1 MLLSKQES
9 IIPLSIEERA
19 MNELHADDAAEA
31 LAEVQRRQ
39 QQVIDQATVPGW
51 YWWSVG
57 ALMVVL
63 AAGVDIRT
71 PAAIG
76 GAVAVFV
83 VGLLSATGLV
93 VRSQFLRA
101 RLRNGLLDGRGVV
114 AILGFVALIV
124 GCTLGLAFGLR
135 GAGVPYPATL
145 ACAAGGT
152 AMGLGGPVLM
162 RMLRRIMLGNRAGSA
177 R

>member
-1 MLLSKQES
+1 MDEES
-9 IIPLSIEERA
+9 RTS
-19 MNELHADDAAEA
+19 DATGA
-31 LAEVQRRQ
+31 LAEIRRRQ

-51 YWWSVG
+51 YWWAVG

-63 AAGVDIRT
+63 AVGVDIRT

-76 GAVAVFV
+76 TAVPVFAI
-83 VGLLSATGLV
+83 GMLSATGV
-93 VRSQFLRA
+93 AVRGQFRRA

-124 GCTLGLAFGLR
+124 GGTLGIAFALR
-135 GAGVPYPATL
+135 AGGIHYPATL
-145 ACAAGGT
+145 ACLAGGL

-162 RMLRRIMLGNRAGSA
+162 RTLRRIMLGNRAGSA

>member
-1 MLLSKQES
+1 M
-9 IIPLSIEERA
+9 
-19 MNELHADDAAEA
+19 
-31 LAEVQRRQ
+31 
-39 QQVIDQATVPGW
+39 PGW

-63 AAGVDIRT
+63 AAGVDTRT
-71 PAAIG
+71 PAALG

-83 VGLLSATGLV
+83 VGLLSATGVV
-93 VRSQFLRA
+93 VRSQFLQA
-101 RLRNGLLDGRGVV
+101 RLRDGLLDGRAVV

-135 GAGVPYPATL
+135 AAGVHYPATL
-145 ACAAGGT
+145 ACLAGGI
-152 AMGLGGPVLM
+152 ALGLGGPVLM
-162 RMLRRIMLGNRAGSA
+162 RALRRIMLGNRAGST